1 MKEELFLQSILH
13 TPMAKYSIKKGKKVT
28 IVLYGTGE
36 IKQDVSVTVEITGE
50 ESEVSIIGIFRL
62 EGKSNVHVSTMQH
75 HVTKNTKS
83 NLLIKSVLSG
93 SSQFFFDGAIRVEKE
108 GLKTDAYQRN
118 ENLLLSA
125 DAWAESKPSLEIL
138 TNDVRCTHGATIASL
153 DPEQLFFLESRGIS
167 ESTAQ
172 EIIVQGF
179 LSQPVGLI
187 QNQIQTKK
195 DKEVIGQLTQELF
208 LS

>member
-1 MKEELFLQSILH
+1 MKEELFLQSIIH
-13 TPMAKYSIKKGKKVT
+13 TPTAKYTINKGKKVT

-50 ESEVSIIGIFRL
+50 ESEVSIIGILRL
-62 EGKSNVHVSTMQH
+62 EGASNVHIRTMQH
-75 HVTKNTKS
+75 HATKNTKS
-83 NLLIKSVLSG
+83 NLLIKSVLAG

-108 GLKTDAYQRN
+108 GQKTDAYQRN
-118 ENLLLSA
+118 ENLLLSPG
-125 DAWAESKPSLEIL
+125 AWAESKPSLEIL

-167 ESTAQ
+167 EASAQ
-172 EIIVQGF
+172 EIIIQGF
-179 LSQPVGLI
+179 LLQPVTII

-195 DKEVIGQLTQELF
+195 DKEVIRQLTQELF